1 VSADH
6 KRPLF
11 AFVLLTIACLLIVVT
26 GARSEAVHEVLDS
39 GAHRVVAGVRL
50 ALDHDRR
57 DPAPVA
63 VASTSFDRDDAH
75 RRRDTSR
82 PATPPVTTPSTPAPS
97 AATPS
102 VTSVP
107 EASATASPVARAH
120 RAPRHVVRAP
130 RGDRFHAPSPHRASR
145 ARVERAADPVRHAT
159 PSRAAHG
166 AAAAASHAH
175 TGAPHGRSVSADARA
190 KARPHGK
197 ALGHRTHVRT
207 RPHHPHTGG
216 HHPHHGRAKRHHRH

>member
-97 AATPS
+97 AAAPS

-130 RGDRFHAPSPHRASR
+130 RGDRFHAPPPQRAIR
-145 ARVERAADPVRHAT
+145 AGVERAADPIRRAT
-159 PSRAAHG
+159 PAQATHG
-166 AAAAASHAH
+166 AADSARHAL
-175 TGAPHGRSVSADARA
+175 TGAPHGRAVSAHAQA
-190 KARPHGK
+190 KAQPHGR
-197 ALGHRTHVRT
+197 AVGHRTHVRSK
-207 RPHHPHTGG
+207 PYHPHAGA
-216 HHPHHGRAKRHHRH
+216 HHQKHGKTRHHHRH